1 MIGFFTIFRQR
12 ITMDNFLQALD
23 FGGVTSQLLEAIQG
37 VVGEPNVHTT
47 AAVLAEYSHDWTE
60 DLRFLPAVVV
70 KPANTQEVAA
80 IMQICFE
87 NNVPVTPVGART
99 GLSGG
104 MLPVYGGVAL
114 SLERMNKILFIDTE
128 NLQVTVQ
135 PGVITEALQNEVEKL
150 GLYYPPDPSS
160 KGSCFIGGN
169 LAESAGGIHAV
180 KYGITKDYVLALEA
194 VLPSGEVIRTGAK
207 VLKNSTGYNLTQL
220 LVGSEGTLAI
230 ITEATLRLVHQPA
243 HRLALLAPFASAESC
258 CNTVSAI
265 FLAGVVPAALEFM
278 EKNAVQYAQNYLNI
292 NRYPTDGLGAQLL
305 IEVDGN
311 HLDVLWQECETIAA
325 VVSEFGG
332 GEVLVAESAEQQQEL
347 WALRRC
353 LGKAVKGNTIYKEED
368 AVVPRASLAKLLR
381 FVKQQGLAFGFES
394 VCYGHAGDGNLHI
407 NILKSGLSD
416 ERWEHELPQVIRTI
430 FEFTVSLGGTLSGEH
445 GIGYVQRQYMDV
457 AFSPVEI
464 ALQKSIKATFDPKG
478 ILNPGKIF
486 L

>member
-1 MIGFFTIFRQR
+1 MPARTFGNFT
-12 ITMDNFLQALD
+12 A
-23 FGGVTSQLLEAIQG
+23 QLLRRFQEILGEQHVYIEAD
-37 VVGEPNVHTT
+37 
-47 AAVLAEYSHDWTE
+47 VLAEYSHDWTE
-60 DLRFLPAVVV
+60 DLHFLPNVVV
-70 KPANTQEVAA
+70 KPANSQDVAA
-80 IMQICFE
+80 VMRLCSE
-87 NNVPVTPVGART
+87 NNLPVTPVGART

-114 SLERMNKILFIDTE
+114 SLERMNQLLFIDTD

-135 PGVITEALQNEVEKL
+135 PGVITEVLQNEVAKV

-169 LAESAGGIHAV
+169 LAESSGGIHAV
-180 KYGITKDYVLALEA
+180 KYGITRDYVLSLEA
-194 VLPSGEVIRTGAK
+194 VLPSGEIIRTGAK

-220 LVGSEGTLAI
+220 LVGSEGTLAV

-243 HRLALLAPFASAESC
+243 HRLVMLAPFSDAESC
-258 CNTVSAI
+258 CNAVSAI

-278 EKNAVQYAQNYLNI
+278 EKDAIRYAQNYLNI
-292 NRYPTDGLGAQLL
+292 NRYPIEGLGAQLL

-311 HLDVLWQECETIAA
+311 HVDVLWQECEAIAK
-325 VVSEFGG
+325 VISNYG

-368 AVVPRASLAKLLR
+368 TVVPRANLAKLLR
-381 FVKQQGLAFGFES
+381 FVKQKGHEFGFES

-407 NILKSGLSD
+407 NILRNDISED
-416 ERWEHELPQVIRTI
+416 RWNHELPQVIREI
-430 FEFTVSLGGTLSGEH
+430 FEFVISLGGTLSGEH
-445 GIGYVQRQYMDV
+445 GIGYVQRQYMDI
-457 AFSPVEI
+457 AFSPVELSI
-464 ALQKSIKATFDPKG
+464 LKSIKDAFDPQG